1 MIAEAAHGIDA
12 KSFEIN
18 HVNWK
23 KLFTHNITVYCWVVN
38 PSLLVNCCRL
48 LGISVI
54 KIFIFGNW
62 FLGRNPLDS
71 SWQHQNPLHSCLGQL
86 RLISDI
92 LWRKLGFPEQKC
104 SHVVISREGFA
115 SGNSY
120 HTHSKSKVIFCI
132 LVGLFISSA
141 KSKVFDLGK

>member
-1 MIAEAAHGIDA
+1 VIAEAAHGIDA
-12 KSFEIN
+12 KSSEKS
-18 HVNWK
+18 HCNWK
-23 KLFTHNITVYCWVVN
+23 KLFTHNITVYYWVVN

-54 KIFIFGNW
+54 KIFIFWNW
-62 FLGRNPLDS
+62 FLGRNLLDS

-92 LWRKLGFPEQKC
+92 LWRKLGLPEQKC
-104 SHVVISREGFA
+104 SHFVISGECFA
-115 SGNSY
+115 SGISY

-141 KSKVFDLGK
+141 KSKVFFF